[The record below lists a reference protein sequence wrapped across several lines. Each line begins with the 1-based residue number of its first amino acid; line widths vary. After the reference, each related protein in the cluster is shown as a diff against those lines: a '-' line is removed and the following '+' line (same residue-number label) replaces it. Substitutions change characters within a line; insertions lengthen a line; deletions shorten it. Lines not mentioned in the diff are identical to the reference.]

1 MFVDLSF
8 FEVEEGMQHVFERAF
23 RVLIEQA
30 RQADGCLSSE
40 LVRLDEDRRYVWVER
55 WSSREAHNRFNQLLF
70 GQLLPRLPDL
80 ERYAQRLPDRD
91 AEGYVVL

>member
-30 RQADGCLSSE
+30 RQSDGCLSSE

-80 ERYAQRLPDRD
+80 ERYAQRLTDRD
-91 AEGYVVL
+91 AEGYVVF